1 MEWIDLKK
9 RLSSRHHFNQ
19 QWKEDKLEWNIFPE
33 IYIGHDFF
41 PRRPQYKGNGL
52 YFVIT
57 HSSDE
62 EYAAFYVKVIR
73 TSDGF
78 QLENQTKKDLSFY
91 MPHVITNLENV
102 LVKERLFLLF
112 LYPKIEEFLQKNN

>member
-19 QWKEDKLEWNIFPE
+19 QWKEEKLEWNIFPE
-33 IYIGHDFF
+33 IYSGHDLFS
-41 PRRPQYKGNGL
+41 RPAQFKGSGL

-62 EYAAFYVKVIR
+62 EYAAFYIKVIR

-78 QLENQTKKDLSFY
+78 QLENQTKKDLFSY
-91 MPHVITNLENV
+91 IPHVITNLENA
-102 LVKERLFLLF
+102 LVKERLFF
-112 LYPKIEEFLQKNN
+112 IESI